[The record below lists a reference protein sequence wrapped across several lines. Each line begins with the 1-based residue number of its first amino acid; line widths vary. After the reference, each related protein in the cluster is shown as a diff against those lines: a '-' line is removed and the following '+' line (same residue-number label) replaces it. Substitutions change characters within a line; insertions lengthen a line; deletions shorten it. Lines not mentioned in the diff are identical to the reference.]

1 DGGQEGGACGE
12 GGRHALG
19 RTGAHVADREHA
31 GHAGLERQGAA
42 AGAASTLC
50 QVEAG
55 EDEALV
61 VDGDVVAE
69 PARAGIGADEE
80 EEMAQRAT
88 VRGAVRAV
96 PEHSGGEAALTVAGE
111 FDDLLSD

>member
-1 DGGQEGGACGE
+1 GAGGA
-12 GGRHALG
+12 LW
-19 RTGAHVADREHA
+19 
-31 GHAGLERQGAA
+31 
-42 AGAASTLC
+42 

-88 VRGAVRAV
+88 VRGAVRAA
-96 PEHSGGEAALTVAGE
+96 PEHSGGEAALTVAGK
-111 FDDLLSD
+111 FDDFLADMQVHVGQIADAVDEVARHRRLDALPSHDQVQALEL